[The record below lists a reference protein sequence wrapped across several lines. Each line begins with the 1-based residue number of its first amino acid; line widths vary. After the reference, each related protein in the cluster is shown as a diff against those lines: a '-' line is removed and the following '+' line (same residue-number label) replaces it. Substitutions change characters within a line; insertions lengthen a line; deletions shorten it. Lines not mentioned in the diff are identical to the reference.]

1 MLLIQTLVGIS
12 AACSISAE
20 SGSAAG
26 WWDKTNSQIND
37 IGSFGSKLT
46 QKSHPFMK
54 QVSDQLK
61 NELTGNI
68 MTCLTNR
75 RNPMRAEDQK
85 SLSKT
90 QWFKDWNTH
99 CGQLIDPACPG
110 RMGECWAMGVLMCR
124 KNCDAKFTLRGNR
137 KKFKRCIYRELK
149 IYEKT
154 HPGAVTETCSVLNPM
169 NN

>member
-1 MLLIQTLVGIS
+1 MLLTLALIELG
-12 AACSISAE
+12 AACSITAE
-20 SGSAAG
+20 SGSAAK
-26 WWDKTNSQIND
+26 WWETTQQQASAIQSWNSQ
-37 IGSFGSKLT
+37 LT

-54 QVSDQLK
+54 QVSNELK

-68 MTCLTNR
+68 MTCLTTR
-75 RNPMRAEDQK
+75 RNPMKSEAQK

-90 QWFKDWNTH
+90 QWFDDWNRH

-124 KNCDAKFTLRGNR
+124 RNCDAKFTLRGNR

-154 HPGAVTETCSVLNPM
+154 HPGAVTETCSVLNPI